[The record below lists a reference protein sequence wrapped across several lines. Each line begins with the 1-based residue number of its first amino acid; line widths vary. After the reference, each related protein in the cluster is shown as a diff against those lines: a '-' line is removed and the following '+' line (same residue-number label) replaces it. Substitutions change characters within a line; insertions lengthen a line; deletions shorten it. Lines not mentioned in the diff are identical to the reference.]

1 MLCEKSQLPKS
12 ARLHSVWPLTLLPR
26 KRVHSLSVE
35 LLNAFVCICPG
46 SRDLGEN
53 RITLKRIPA
62 HGLTLWQ
69 QPKKASVG
77 RWSRATSE
85 FPHRI
90 AVRRRD
96 LSNSLKAE
104 LLGYFA
110 LCGAQW
116 TGYFY
121 PRWRRA
127 NSLIEKGWLGWWL
140 VKAVCSVN
148 STALWDTES
157 TRAWLPLT
165 QWSPVQQ
172 QIQLCTA
179 LPPGVA
185 LCYVPWLALMRG
197 DPCSP
202 QHNSYQLAVLDFTSH
217 RLVTSRM
224 DV

>member
-1 MLCEKSQLPKS
+1 MKTLSDTFWQEAAAAGTLFNKLASLSEIPTNLHKIKSTFKNMLCEKFQLPKS

-53 RITLKRIPA
+53 RITLERIPA

-69 QPKKASVG
+69 QPEKASVG

-127 NSLIEKGWLGWWL
+127 NSLVEKGWLG
-140 VKAVCSVN
+140 
-148 STALWDTES
+148 
-157 TRAWLPLT
+157 
-165 QWSPVQQ
+165 
-172 QIQLCTA
+172 
-179 LPPGVA
+179 
-185 LCYVPWLALMRG
+185 
-197 DPCSP
+197 
-202 QHNSYQLAVLDFTSH
+202 
-217 RLVTSRM
+217 
-224 DV
+224 